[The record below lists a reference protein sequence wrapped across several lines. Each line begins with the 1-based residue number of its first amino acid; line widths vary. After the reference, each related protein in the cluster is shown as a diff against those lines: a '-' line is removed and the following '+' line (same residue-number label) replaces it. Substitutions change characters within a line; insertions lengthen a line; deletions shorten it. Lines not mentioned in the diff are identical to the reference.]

1 MKREE
6 LSQLARDLVLVG
18 ANDSHLRPDGVYVLT

>member
-1 MKREE
+1 MKKEE

-18 ANDSHLRPDGVYVLT
+18 ENDGHLGPDGVYVLT